1 MHRTLLPLFLSS
13 ALLGCTSTES
23 TTSSNVAPP
32 APAKSSTSAAASTK
46 GVFPFEVQR
55 TTLDNGV
62 KVLLVPTAA
71 DGIVS
76 YWSVCRTGSRDEVEE
91 GVTGFAHFFEHM
103 MFRGTE
109 KLPKGEYDKVVNGM
123 GADANAFTT
132 DDFTAYHMSFAKDD
146 LAKVVEIEADRFQ
159 NLNYDEA
166 EFKTESGAVYG
177 EYRKGRTQPDEVLEE
192 AVRDAAFD
200 KHTYKH
206 TTIGFV
212 ADIQRMPEQYE
223 YSKTF
228 FQRFY
233 RPENLVIV
241 VTGDFDPKTTLE
253 LIKKDY
259 GGWKKGYTAPKIT
272 PEPPQT
278 AERRIDVP
286 YDYDTLPLVT
296 LNFKGESFKAGDKT
310 MVAAMLLGELGFG
323 ETSPLYKRLVLDE
336 QRVEE
341 LESDFGMNRDPGLW
355 SAIAMV
361 KETSDVKA
369 VEKEMWSTIDELRQ
383 TPVSAERLDAVRS
396 HMKYRFLSRLGTPN
410 QVAGSLARFAALTG
424 DVTCIDEMYATLAK
438 VTPEDVQHAA
448 ETYLKN
454 ERCTV
459 AILHSKDH
467 PIADAANAGKA
478 SEASAHKEKK
488 SSAPVAPVAPAATTT
503 VSASAAAASPAARGS
518 VAQAPVLLERPNDQT
533 VAFKVWFQV
542 GSQDDPPGKEGLA
555 ALTAA
560 MISEGGTTKLA
571 YDQILEKLFPIAAT
585 YHASADREMTVVS
598 GEVHKDGVDKF
609 TGLFVDAIVHPGFR
623 TEDFE
628 RLRAQSISFIENNL
642 RSSSDE
648 ELGKAA
654 LYETIFKATPYGHI
668 EAGNV
673 AALNA
678 ITLDDVK
685 QFYAA
690 HWTRDNVVVGIGG
703 AFSKSF
709 ADKLQSE
716 LGELP
721 AGKPARTP
729 LSTPGAIAGRHAI
742 LVEKGGPNAAISFG
756 YPIDVHRG
764 TRDFYALWL
773 ANSWLGEHRN
783 SASHLYQVIRDA
795 RGMNYGDYSYIEA
808 YTHGGQRNMP
818 PTGVGRRSQ
827 LFEVWIRPVPREQA
841 LFALRA
847 GLREVDHLAKNGLT
861 KEQFEF
867 TKHFLQRYTLHF
879 AEDTSAKLGYAID
892 DRFFAVDGHLA
903 KFKKT
908 LNELTLDDVNKAV
921 KKYIQAD
928 NLTIAMVTSDAAGM
942 KKALAADEPSPMEYG
957 NKKKSDA
964 ILEEDKEIERWPLK
978 LPEANITIV
987 PVKEMFAGAA
997 KTNG

>member
-1 MHRTLLPLFLSS
+1 M
-13 ALLGCTSTES
+13 GCTSTES
-23 TTSSNVAPP
+23 STSSNVAPP
-32 APAKSSTSAAASTK
+32 APAKSSTSSAASTK
-46 GVFPFEVQR
+46 GIFPFDVQR
-55 TTLDNGV
+55 TTLDNGL
-62 KVLLVPTAA
+62 KVLLVPTPA
-71 DGIVS
+71 DGLVS

-109 KLPKGEYDKVVNGM
+109 KLPEGEYDKVVNGM

-159 NLNYDEA
+159 HLKYSEA
-166 EFKTESGAVYG
+166 AFTRESGAVFG
-177 EYRKGRTQPDEVLEE
+177 EYRKGRTQPEEVLEE
-192 AVRDAAFD
+192 AVRNAAFD

-206 TTIGFV
+206 TTIGFL
-212 ADIQRMPEQYE
+212 ADIERMPTQFE

-233 RPENLVIV
+233 RPENVVIV
-241 VTGDFDPKTTLE
+241 VTGDFDPKTALD
-253 LIKKDY
+253 LIKKEY

-296 LNFKGESFKAGDKT
+296 LNFKGEAFKPGDKT

-336 QRVEE
+336 QR
-341 LESDFGMNRDPGLW
+341 LEALDSDFGMNRDPGLW

-424 DVTCIDEMYATLAK
+424 DVTCIDEMYATLAGI
-438 VTPEDVQHAA
+438 TPEDVRKAA
-448 ETYLKN
+448 DTFLLREH
-454 ERCTV
+454 CTV

-467 PIADAANAGKA
+467 PVADATDAGTA
-478 SEASAHKEKK
+478 REASASKNAKAHVTP
-488 SSAPVAPVAPAATTT
+488 AAATTAT
-503 VSASAAAASPAARGS
+503 ASSASAAAKPSSMRGTVS
-518 VAQAPVLLERPNDQT
+518 QAPVLLERPNDQT
-533 VAFKVWFQV
+533 VAFKIWFQV

-654 LYETIFKATPYGHI
+654 LYETIFKGTPYGHI
-668 EAGNV
+668 DAGNV

-709 ADKLQSE
+709 ADKLQSD

-729 LSTPGAIAGRHAI
+729 LSTPAALAGRHAI
-742 LVEKGGPNAAISFG
+742 LVEKGGPNASISFG
-756 YPIDVHRG
+756 CPIDVHRG

-808 YTHGGQRNMP
+808 YPHGGQRNMP

-827 LFEVWIRPVPREQA
+827 IFEVWIRTVPRDQA
-841 LFALRA
+841 VFALRA
-847 GLREVDHLAKNGLT
+847 ALREVDHLAKNGLT

-879 AEDTSAKLGYAID
+879 AEDTSAKLAYAID

-903 KFKKT
+903 KFKKM
-908 LNELTLDDVNKAV
+908 LNELTLNDVNAAI
-921 KKYIQAD
+921 KKYVQTD
-928 NLTIAMVTSDAAGM
+928 NMTIAMVSADAAAM
-942 KKALAADEPSPMEYG
+942 KAALASDKPSPIDYG
-957 NKKKSDA
+957 QKKQTDA
-964 ILEEDKEIERWPLK
+964 ILAEDKEIEGWPLK
-978 LPEANITIV
+978 LPESNITIV
-987 PVKEMFAGAA
+987 PVKEMFAGGA

>member
-1 MHRTLLPLFLSS
+1 LFLST
-13 ALLGCTSTES
+13 AFLGCTSTDSTES
-23 TTSSNVAPP
+23 SQVSPTT
-32 APAKSSTSAAASTK
+32 AKTSATSAGTRSST
-46 GVFPFEVQR
+46 GFFPFDVQR

-62 KVLLVPTAA
+62 KVLLIPTPA
-71 DGIVS
+71 DGIVA
-76 YWSVCRTGSRDEVEE
+76 YWSVCRTGSRDEVEQ

-109 KLPKGEYDKVVNGM
+109 KLPKGEYDQVVNGM

-132 DDFTAYHMSFAKDD
+132 DDFTAYHLSFAKED

-159 NLNYDEA
+159 NLKYDEDA
-166 EFKTESGAVYG
+166 FKTESGAVFG
-177 EYRKGRTQPDEVLEE
+177 EYRKGRTQPEEVLEE
-192 AVRDAAFD
+192 AIRDAAFD

-241 VTGDFDPKTTLE
+241 VTGDFDPKTTLD
-253 LIKKDY
+253 LIKKEY

-286 YDYDTLPLVT
+286 YDYDTLPIVT
-296 LNFKGESFKAGDKT
+296 LNFKGDAFKPGDKT
-310 MVAAMLLGELGFG
+310 MVAALVLGELGFG

-341 LESDFGMNRDPGLW
+341 LGSDFGLNRDPGLW
-355 SAIAMV
+355 SALAIV
-361 KETSDVKA
+361 KETNDVKA
-369 VEKEMWSTIDELRQ
+369 VEKEMWSTIDELRT
-383 TPVSAERLDAVRS
+383 TPVSPERLDAVRS
-396 HMKYRFLSRLGTPN
+396 HMKYRFLSRLNTPN

-424 DVTCIDEMYATLAK
+424 DITGIDEMYATLAQ
-438 VTPEDVQHAA
+438 VTPEDVQRAA
-448 ETYLKN
+448 QTYLKN

-459 AILHSKDH
+459 AILHSKDK
-467 PIADAANAGKA
+467 PVADAGEKSAA
-478 SEASAHKEKK
+478 SEAAASKVTKSHATEAVAT
-488 SSAPVAPVAPAATTT
+488 SSAGATG
-503 VSASAAAASPAARGS
+503 ASPGAAAASSATRGS
-518 VAQAPVLLERPNDQT
+518 VSQAPVLLERPNDQT
-533 VAFKVWFQV
+533 IAFKIWFQV

-555 ALTAA
+555 ELTAS

-571 YDQILEKLFPIAAT
+571 YDQILEKLYPIAAS
-585 YHASADREMTVVS
+585 YRASADREMTIVS
-598 GEVHKDGVDKF
+598 GEVYKDGVDQF
-609 TGLFVDAIVHPGFR
+609 VPILVDAVAHPGFR

-628 RLRAQSISFIENNL
+628 RLRAQAISFIENNL

-654 LYETIFKATPYGHI
+654 LYETIFKGTPYGHI
-668 EAGNV
+668 EGGNV
-673 AALNA
+673 AALQS

-685 QFYAA
+685 SFYAT

-703 AFSKSF
+703 AFTKAL
-709 ADKLQSE
+709 ADKAQRE
-716 LGELP
+716 LGDLP
-721 AGKPARTP
+721 NGKPARTP
-729 LSTPGAIAGRHAI
+729 ISTPVAVTGRHAL

-756 YPIDVHRG
+756 YPIEARRG
-764 TRDFYALWL
+764 TREFYALWL

-783 SASHLYQVIRDA
+783 SASHLYHVIRDE

-808 YTHGGQRNMP
+808 YPNGGRRNMP

-827 LFEVWIRPVPREQA
+827 IFEVWIRPVPREQA
-841 LFALRA
+841 MFALRA
-847 GLREVDHLAKNGLT
+847 ALREVDHLAKHGLT

-879 AEDTSAKLGYAID
+879 AEDTAAKLGYAID
-892 DRFFAVDGHLA
+892 DRFYTVDGHLA
-903 KFKKT
+903 KFKKMLT
-908 LNELTLDDVNKAV
+908 ELTLDDVNSAV
-921 KKYIQAD
+921 KKYVQAD
-928 NLTIAMVTSDAAGM
+928 NLTIAMVTSDAAAM
-942 KKALAADEPSPMEYG
+942 KAALAADKASPIDYG
-957 NKKKSDA
+957 NKQKSEE
-964 ILEEDKEIERWPLK
+964 ILVEDKEIEVWPLK
-978 LPEANITIV
+978 LPEANITIT
-987 PVKEMFAGAA
+987 PVKEMFAGSA